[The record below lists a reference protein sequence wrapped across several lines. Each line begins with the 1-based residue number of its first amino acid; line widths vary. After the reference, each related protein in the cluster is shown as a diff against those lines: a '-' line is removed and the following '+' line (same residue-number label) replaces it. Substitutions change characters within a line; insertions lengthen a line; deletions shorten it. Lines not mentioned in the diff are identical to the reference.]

1 MANEIGVS
9 ASIAASKG
17 GATISASG
25 TDTADMS
32 GDQMIANVQSVGT
45 SAEALQLG
53 DVSTIGY
60 LFLKNM
66 DATNYVEVALD
77 SAVSTQI
84 FAKLLAGDV
93 TLVKAATATLYAKAN
108 TAAVNLY
115 VAATEL

>member
-1 MANEIGVS
+1 
-9 ASIAASKG
+9 
-17 GATISASG
+17 
-25 TDTADMS
+25 
-32 GDQMIANVQSVGT
+32 
-45 SAEALQLG
+45 
-53 DVSTIGY
+53 
-60 LFLKNM
+60 M